1 MEYKDLEVFVLLA
14 EHQNLGVVSQL
25 IHCSSSTLSR
35 RLKRMEEG
43 VGANLFDREGT
54 RLRLTEEGELF
65 RQHSEQALELWR
77 QFKLSVQRQ
86 ASELQGQLS
95 IYCSVTASY
104 SFLSE
109 LLSRFRAQ
117 HPLVDIRLITGDA
130 AESIPHVQ
138 SGEADV
144 VIAARPDQL
153 PANLTFKTITTA
165 PLLFI
170 APVGLQT
177 VPELLEDDIAWDKV
191 PLVLSETG
199 LARTRVDR
207 WFKKKRL
214 KQNIYAQVS
223 GHEAIVSM
231 VSLGCGVGV
240 VPDLV
245 LKNSPLMNK
254 VRIMEVLPEL
264 EPFAV
269 GLCAQNKRLNEPLIA
284 ALWQTVMWE

>member
-1 MEYKDLEVFVLLA
+1 
-14 EHQNLGVVSQL
+14 
-25 IHCSSSTLSR
+25 
-35 RLKRMEEG
+35 
-43 VGANLFDREGT
+43 
-54 RLRLTEEGELF
+54 
-65 RQHSEQALELWR
+65 
-77 QFKLSVQRQ
+77 
-86 ASELQGQLS
+86 
-95 IYCSVTASY
+95 
-104 SFLSE
+104 
-109 LLSRFRAQ
+109 
-117 HPLVDIRLITGDA
+117 
-130 AESIPHVQ
+130 
-138 SGEADV
+138 
-144 VIAARPDQL
+144 VIAARPDHL
-153 PANLTFKTITTA
+153 AANLTFKTITPA

-170 APVGLQT
+170 APVSNQA
-177 VPELLEDDIAWDKV
+177 VPELLEEDIHWNKV

-207 WFKKKRL
+207 WFKQKRL

-254 VRIMEVLPEL
+254 VRILDVQPEL

-269 GLCAQNKRLNEPLIA
+269 GLCAQSKRLHEPLIS